1 MAEIASQRYEEL
13 VVTRKPYEDRAKTLS
28 ELTIPYL
35 FVEDGSSASSDMAD
49 SYGARYAGD
58 AVASLANK
66 MALALLPASGSSFKL
81 EPDAEALEQLTGGDA
96 NSRAEIFNIISK
108 ETNKV
113 NKEIENQ
120 QIRSVFEAFLM
131 QVIAVSP
138 VIVEKLENDG
148 IAYHSLRNFVV
159 KLNKKGEAIE
169 MVIKESLD
177 PTQLPDGIEAEE
189 GATEDVELYTWCKL
203 LDDTWTV
210 VQSTNGEA
218 IGDESTFKKGELPYV
233 YLGWVKQNGDTFHRP
248 YAERYQG
255 TIKDYGDLNKTLVE
269 GGIISSKTIFMVNPL
284 GSTTKKAVADAA
296 NGDIIDGRQED
307 VTTLQVGKN
316 YDYQVAQQRLQELKQ
331 DIDRAFAVEA
341 GASYA
346 GRERV
351 TAFEI
356 QQDARKLDEKLSG
369 FYSVMAK
376 KFSKWLIKQIMKEL
390 GIKFDAIDVN
400 VITGLDA
407 LGRNVEAQKLDNFV
421 MRLANLNKIEWVKEE
436 ELVTRYAAY
445 EGVDSNGLLKTPN
458 EVQAE
463 RQQASQAQA
472 AQAMMESGAA
482 QAGQNAANQA
492 IPAQ

>member
-35 FVEDGSSASSDMAD
+35 FVEDGSSESSDMAD
-49 SYGARYAGD
+49 SYGGRYAGD
-58 AVASLANK
+58 AIAALANK

-81 EPDAEALEQLTGGDA
+81 EPDADALEQLTQGDA
-96 NSRAEIFNIISK
+96 NTRAEIFNVISK

-120 QIRSVFEAFLM
+120 QIRTVFEAFLM
-131 QVIAVSP
+131 QVIGVAP
-138 VIVEKLENDG
+138 VVVEKIENDG

-159 KLNKKGEAIE
+159 KLNKKGDAVEI
-169 MVIKESLD
+169 VIKEELD
-177 PTQLPDGIEAEE
+177 PNDLPEGITVDEE
-189 GATEDVELYTWCKL
+189 TTEDVELYTWCKIV
-203 LDDTWTV
+203 DGKWEVT
-210 VQSTNGEA
+210 QSTGGEQV
-218 IGDESTFKKGELPYV
+218 GDVSTFEKGELPYV
-233 YLGWVKQNGDTFHRP
+233 YLGWIRQNGDTFHRP
-248 YAERYQG
+248 YAERHKG
-255 TIKDYGDLNKTLVE
+255 TIEDYGDLNRALVE
-269 GGIISSKTIFMVNPL
+269 GAVISSKTVFMVNPL
-284 GSTTKKAVADAA
+284 GSTTKQSVSGAA
-296 NGDIIDGRQED
+296 NGDIIDGRVDD

-316 YDYQVAQQRLQELKQ
+316 YDYQVAQQRLQELQQ

-376 KFSKWLIKQIMKEL
+376 KFSKWLIKQVMKEL
-390 GIKFDAIDVN
+390 KIKFDAIDVN

-407 LGRNVEAQKLDNFV
+407 LGRNVEAQKLDNYV
-421 MRLANLNKIEWVKEE
+421 MRLANLGKIEWIKEE

-445 EGVDSNGLLKTPN
+445 EGVDSNGLIKTPN

-463 RQQASQAQA
+463 RQQAAQAQA
-472 AQAMMESGAA
+472 SQALLESGAQ
-482 QAGQNAANQA
+482 QAGQNMANQA
-492 IPAQ
+492 IPQQ